1 MYDLNQI
8 AALTGLS
15 KNYVRD
21 KLTKRH
27 DFPKPDLRLSQKV
40 KRWKPQ
46 TIKNWMD
53 KQAERY

>member
-21 KLTKRH
+21 KLTKRP
-27 DFPKPDLRLSQKV
+27 DFPSQELRLSQKV
-40 KRWKPQ
+40 KRWKPE
-46 TIKNWMD
+46 TIKDW
-53 KQAERY
+53 KCGY